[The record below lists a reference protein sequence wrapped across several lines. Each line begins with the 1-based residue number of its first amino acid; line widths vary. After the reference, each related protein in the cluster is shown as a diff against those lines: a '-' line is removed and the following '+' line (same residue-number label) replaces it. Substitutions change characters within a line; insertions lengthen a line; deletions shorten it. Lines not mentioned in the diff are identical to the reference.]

1 MIFYKDTGTD
11 GCIAVKTVVK
21 DFGTEMSWSI
31 GGTCENKEGYFENKE
46 YTQKCC
52 VAEGSTIT
60 CQDSFGDGWHGGYLE
75 IDGQKYCD
83 IFSSGYKFSVKL
95 NSDDSDGSG
104 GDVSITSSTSWD
116 YSTAMDYTTMPW

>member
-1 MIFYKDTGTD
+1 M
-11 GCIAVKTVVK
+11 KTVVK

-31 GGTCENKEGYFENKE
+31 GGTCENEEGYLENKE

-116 YSTAMDYTTMPW
+116 YSTVMDYTTMPW

>member
-1 MIFYKDTGTD
+1 MNISATGTD
-11 GCIAVKTVVK
+11 GCISVKTVVK
-21 DFGTEMSWSI
+21 DFGIEMSWNI
-31 GGTCENKEGYFENKE
+31 GGMCKNDEGYFESKE

-60 CQDSFGDGWHGGYLE
+60 CKDSFGDGWHGGYLE

-83 IFSSGYKFSVKL
+83 IFSSGYEFSVKL
-95 NSDDSDGSG
+95 NSDDSDGSE
-104 GDVSITSSTSWD
+104 GDALITSSTSWD